1 MARTV
6 TNKGNGD
13 FVLGLLNSTELQKF
27 FFELKDSIQ
36 MQVLNFAF
44 KKAGKIIND
53 TAIQNFEG
61 TKKGKS
67 KTGYAD
73 LAKSF
78 KSKALRKNVGMVF
91 GMQSKVGYKYRFLNF
106 GTAGRNYKIKKGMV
120 TGVGFYKQDK
130 KTHFT
135 GAIKPSN
142 FFTNAVASSS
152 DTANNMLSN
161 EIILSLERV
170 VKRFERKAGK

>member
-1 MARTV
+1 MVRTV
-6 TNKGNGD
+6 ANTGNSE
-13 FVLGLLNSTELQKF
+13 FVLGLINSTELQKL

-44 KKAGKIIND
+44 RKAGKIIND
-53 TAIQNFEG
+53 TAISNFEG
-61 TKKGKS
+61 TKKNKS

-78 KSKALRKNVGMVF
+78 KSKALKKNVGMVF
-91 GMQSKVGYKYRFLNF
+91 GMQSRVGYKYRFLNF
-106 GTAGRNYKIKKGMV
+106 GTKERNYRIKKGMV

-135 GAIKPSN
+135 GIIKPSN

-152 DTANNMLSN
+152 NTAQNMLSD

-170 VKRFERKAGK
+170 VRRYEKKAGN